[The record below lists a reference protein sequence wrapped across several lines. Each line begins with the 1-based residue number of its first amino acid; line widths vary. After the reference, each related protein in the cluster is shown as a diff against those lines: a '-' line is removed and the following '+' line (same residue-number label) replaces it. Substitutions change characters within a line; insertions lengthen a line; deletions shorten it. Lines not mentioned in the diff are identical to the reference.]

1 MQISL
6 LTREYFI
13 RFPENSDTDL
23 RSRYYAI
30 ALSAYTFNKFEL
42 YCHTEL

>member
-13 RFPENSDTDL
+13 RFPENSDIDL
-23 RSRYYAI
+23 RSQYHAI
-30 ALSAYTFNKFEL
+30 AMSAYTLNKF
-42 YCHTEL
+42 